1 MDFVTTEKDVK
12 NGKTRM
18 PLGLSRL
25 YEEDLM
31 SDEDVE
37 KAQVEMRMNGMSIE
51 SPSSRITVDV
61 NNYN

>member
-1 MDFVTTEKDVK
+1 MQKG
-12 NGKTRM
+12 NTRM

-31 SDEDVE
+31 SDEDVL
-37 KAQVEMRMNGMSIE
+37 KAKGKQDSPKMLSI
-51 SPSSRITVDV
+51 DV